1 MFREQDSSEAVV
13 RCWCHSD
20 FLGLQW
26 NILLETVGVFTSMS
40 SDEQYSST
48 ADISYT
54 HTHTLTYIRRYYTPR
69 YLHEYKPHYFPDL
82 CLCLLFDLLS
92 VGFYFFFTPHQRRS
106 CSLQIPLYIYDPIIL
121 PLLSTPPPS
130 PQPPPDVINLVRG
143 PGVMSWNE
151 WEAAQWSVLYLH
163 PGLHVWTLLC
173 VWAVNEVVVLMDRRS
188 VT

>member
-54 HTHTLTYIRRYYTPR
+54 HTYFDVHQTL
-69 YLHEYKPHYFPDL
+69 LHPQVSAWIQTSLFPWSL
-82 CLCLLFDLLS
+82 SLLAFWFTERWIL
-92 VGFYFFFTPHQRRS
+92 FYFFTPHQRRS

-130 PQPPPDVINLVRG
+130 PQSPPDVINLVRG